1 MKLKR
6 LGLPKII
13 ALSAALL
20 MVVAGLVISRVGG
33 GPEAAAAQD
42 TAGPA
47 PVVVP
52 APVAEAVESSEAETP
67 PPETAEPEASEPSA
81 SAEPKK
87 AAAPV
92 AAPASAPKRTAA
104 PRPSPT
110 RTLPPL
116 PPPEWGAPAAVEE
129 PSGPPP
135 GVLWLSGVIQGERKE
150 AVLRRGES
158 RYVVREGETFEGKY
172 RVVAISSNSV
182 TLERGEKNQ
191 TLRVGQY

>member
-20 MVVAGLVISRVGG
+20 MVIAGLVISRAGG
-33 GPEAAAAQD
+33 GPEAVASQDAARP
-42 TAGPA
+42 G
-47 PVVVP
+47 VVV
-52 APVAEAVESSEAETP
+52 
-67 PPETAEPEASEPSA
+67 
-81 SAEPKK
+81 
-87 AAAPV
+87 
-92 AAPASAPKRTAA
+92 APASAAEEVEPSETETPPLAAAA
-104 PRPSPT
+104 PAAAAPKASEKPQKAAEVASAAKPKGVAKVSARRS
-110 RTLPPL
+110 LPPL
-116 PPPEWGAPAAVEE
+116 PPPEWGAPAPAEE

-135 GVLWLSGVIQGERKE
+135 GVLWLSGVIQGEQRV

-182 TLERGEKNQ
+182 TLARGGENQ
-191 TLRVGQY
+191 MLRVGQY

>member
-20 MVVAGLVISRVGG
+20 MVIAGFVISRVGG
-33 GPEAAAAQD
+33 GPEAAAAPR
-42 TAGPA
+42 ALKIAAIPA
-47 PVVVP
+47 HES
-52 APVAEAVESSEAETP
+52 AADGAESSETETQ
-67 PPETAEPEASEPSA
+67 PPEAAEPGEAEP

-87 AAAPV
+87 AAAP
-92 AAPASAPKRTAA
+92 AAALAASPKRKVA

-110 RTLPPL
+110 RSLPPL
-116 PPPEWGAPAAVEE
+116 APPEWGAADVTEE

-135 GVLWLSGVIQGERKE
+135 GVLWLSGVIQGEQRV

-158 RYVVREGETFEGKY
+158 RYVVREGETFEEKY

-182 TLERGEKNQ
+182 TLERGGKNQ

>member
-6 LGLPKII
+6 LGLPKIM

-20 MVVAGLVISRVGG
+20 MVIAGLVISRVGG
-33 GPEAAAAQD
+33 GPEAAAAPES
-42 TAGPA
+42 AKPA
-47 PVVVP
+47 PVVAP
-52 APVAEAVESSEAETP
+52 ALAAERVESSEAEIQ
-67 PPETAEPEASEPSA
+67 PPEVSQPETTEPSA

-92 AAPASAPKRTAA
+92 AAPKRKAA
-104 PRPSPT
+104 PRPVPT
-110 RTLPPL
+110 RSLPPL
-116 PPPEWGAPAAVEE
+116 PPPEWGGQTAAEE

-135 GVLWLSGVIQGERKE
+135 GVLWLSGVIQGEQKV

-158 RYVVREGETFEGKY
+158 RYVVRERKTFEGRY
-172 RVVAISSNSV
+172 RLVAISSNSV
-182 TLERGEKNQ
+182 TLERGGKKQ

>member
-6 LGLPKII
+6 LGLPNII

-20 MVVAGLVISRVGG
+20 MVIAGLVISRVGG
-33 GPEAAAAQD
+33 GPEAAAAPES
-42 TAGPA
+42 AKPA
-47 PVVVP
+47 PVVAP
-52 APVAEAVESSEAETP
+52 ALAAEAAESSEAET
-67 PPETAEPEASEPSA
+67 AEPEAAEPKKAPVPSA

-87 AAAPV
+87 ATAPV
-92 AAPASAPKRTAA
+92 AA

-110 RTLPPL
+110 RSLPPL
-116 PPPEWGAPAAVEE
+116 PPPEWGAPAAGEE

-135 GVLWLSGVIQGERKE
+135 GVLWLSGVIQGEQRV

-182 TLERGEKNQ
+182 TLERGGKKQ

>member
-20 MVVAGLVISRVGG
+20 MVIVGFVISRVGG
-33 GPEAAAAQD
+33 GPEAAAAPR
-42 TAGPA
+42 ALKIAAIPA
-47 PVVVP
+47 H
-52 APVAEAVESSEAETP
+52 ESAVDGAESSETETQ
-67 PPETAEPEASEPSA
+67 PPEAAEPGEAEP

-87 AAAPV
+87 AAAP
-92 AAPASAPKRTAA
+92 AAAPKRKAA
-104 PRPSPT
+104 PRPSAT
-110 RTLPPL
+110 RSLPPL
-116 PPPEWGAPAAVEE
+116 APPEWGAADVTEE

-135 GVLWLSGVIQGERKE
+135 GVLWLSGVIQGEQRV

-158 RYVVREGETFEGKY
+158 RYVVREGDTFEGKY

-182 TLERGEKNQ
+182 TLERGGKNQ

>member
-6 LGLPKII
+6 LGLPNII

-20 MVVAGLVISRVGG
+20 MVIAGFVISRVGG
-33 GPEAAAAQD
+33 GPEAAAAPR
-42 TAGPA
+42 APKIAAIPA
-47 PVVVP
+47 P
-52 APVAEAVESSEAETP
+52 ESAVDGAESSETETQ
-67 PPETAEPEASEPSA
+67 PPEAAEVEVAEPKKAPVPSA
-81 SAEPKK
+81 SAELKK
-87 AAAPV
+87 AAAP
-92 AAPASAPKRTAA
+92 KRKVA

-110 RTLPPL
+110 RSLPPL
-116 PPPEWGAPAAVEE
+116 PPPEWGAADVTEE

-135 GVLWLSGVIQGERKE
+135 GVLWLSGVIQGEQRV

-158 RYVVREGETFEGKY
+158 RYVVREGETFEGTY

-182 TLERGEKNQ
+182 TLDRGGKKQ